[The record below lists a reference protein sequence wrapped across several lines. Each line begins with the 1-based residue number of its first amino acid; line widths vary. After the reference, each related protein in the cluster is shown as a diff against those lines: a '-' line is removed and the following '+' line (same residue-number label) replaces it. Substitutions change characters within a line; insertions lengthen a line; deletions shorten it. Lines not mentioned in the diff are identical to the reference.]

1 MTAVTGDR
9 GPVRWG
15 LATRLLIAIVI
26 VLLTAAV
33 TAWLVAASVGPGL
46 FHDHM
51 VAAGLSDT
59 DSAVLH
65 AERAFRDAS
74 TVALSLALGAAAVAS
89 VLVSVFLTRR
99 IARSLSAVSSAATRL
114 GAGRYDSRVPSTG
127 LGTEFDE
134 LAESFNTMARRLQ
147 EADRLRGR
155 LLADVAHEV
164 RTPIA
169 TLNGY
174 LEAIEDGV
182 EPMSPATIA
191 ILRDQASRLT
201 RLAQDLAEVTHAEAG
216 DLTLDIKDVDASEL
230 LQAAASAARES
241 ASSSGVELRVETA
254 ACAVLVSVDRTR
266 LAQVLDNLVANAIR
280 HTPAGGEVVLAAAP
294 AGADQIRI
302 TVADTG
308 EGIAAEHVPY
318 VFERFYRA
326 DTARDRSHG
335 GSGIGLAISKALVEA
350 HGGTMSASS
359 KGLGHGA
366 TFTVVLPMT

>member
-9 GPVRWG
+9 DPVRWG

-74 TVALSLALGAAAVAS
+74 TVALSLALGAAALAS

-147 EADRLRGR
+147 EADGLRGR

-216 DLTLDIKDVDASEL
+216 DLTLDITDVDASEL

-254 ACAVLVSVDRTR
+254 ARTVLVAVDRTR

-294 AGADQIRI
+294 AGADRVRI

-318 VFERFYRA
+318 VFERFYRV
-326 DTARDRSHG
+326 DTARDRTHG
-335 GSGIGLAISKALVEA
+335 GSGIGLAISKALIEA
-350 HGGTMSASS
+350 HGGTISASS
-359 KGLGHGA
+359 TGLGHGA
-366 TFTVVLPMT
+366 TFTVVLPAT